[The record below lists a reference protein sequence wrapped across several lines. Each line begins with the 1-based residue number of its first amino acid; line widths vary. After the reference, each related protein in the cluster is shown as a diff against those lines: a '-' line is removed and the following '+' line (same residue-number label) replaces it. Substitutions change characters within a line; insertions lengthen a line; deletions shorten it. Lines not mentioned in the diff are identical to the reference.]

1 MNQAIPTYRVRLF
14 GRAVVHAFSTRHG
27 GVSSGTFA
35 SLNLSARV
43 GDLPELVVENRR
55 RLLESLGLRLED
67 TVALL
72 QVHGNRV
79 VEATGGD
86 RGRGVVESAPLPE
99 QADAMITRE
108 SGLGLLIVAADCV
121 PVLFWDPVK
130 GAIGAAHAGW
140 RGTVRGVAARTL
152 VAMAETFGTKAG
164 DVLVGVGP
172 AIGPC
177 CYEVD
182 EPVLSALEQAFPDH
196 YSRVVAP
203 AYRSGHGMLDL
214 QEANR
219 LQLLDAGVPES
230 QIEVLGLCTAC
241 HRDQFYSERAEGRPS
256 GRFGAVIALSG

>member
-1 MNQAIPTYRVRLF
+1 MNQVVPTFQMRLF
-14 GRAVVHAFSTRHG
+14 GRAVVHAFSTRRG
-27 GVSSGTFA
+27 GVSSGAFA

-43 GDLPELVVENRR
+43 GDLPELVKENRR
-55 RLLESLGLRLED
+55 RLLESLGLRLGD

-79 VEATGGD
+79 VEATESD
-86 RGRGVVESAPLPE
+86 RGRGVVESAPLLE
-99 QADAMITRE
+99 EADAVITRE
-108 SGLGLLIVAADCV
+108 PGLSLLIVAADCV
-121 PVLFWDPVK
+121 PVLFWDPVQR
-130 GAIGAAHAGW
+130 AIGAAHAGW
-140 RGTVRGVAARTL
+140 RGTVGGVAAKTL
-152 VAMAETFGTKAG
+152 AAMGETFGTKAG

-182 EPVLSALEQAFPDH
+182 GPVLRALEQAFPDQFP
-196 YSRVVAP
+196 RVIAP
-203 AYRSGHGMLDL
+203 ARPGHGMLDL

-241 HRDQFYSERAEGRPS
+241 HRETFYSERGEGRPS
-256 GRFGAVIALSG
+256 GRFGAVIALSS